1 MALNNSIY
9 GNPLEVA
16 NSIVNKSNA
25 RIAAF
30 EEAKNSLRNINFSNK
45 KEISDYYDTAI
56 RTLQNTKKEAE
67 RVINHFNSIDNT
79 KDAQKRNHGK
89 FYYSR
94 KLAQNG
100 TLDRLNYTEKSI
112 PRNNSDILQYNNMIM
127 NDALRQMAANNAYGN
142 LSSSNTV
149 TSPKKSNM
157 TKNAQVD
164 DQKTVKTILKKKG
177 GSPNNNSNTSSEKK
191 NVTFTESNDNIVET
205 YNSKTYDRTP
215 ILSHSKSTKRL
226 HKEATRKAEKS
237 LKNNEAIK
245 VYWDKLKDTY
255 QQYIKHDIDYQNS
268 KDPKSAELRDKAL
281 EKYNSY
287 LEDLPKKIDKAYLNS
302 QMNVALQNEGFNPQ
316 KAEAKETK
324 QVTQA
329 NHREHNEHFKKLFGS
344 AENNHIN
351 EQGSTQNAF
360 TRYKPVTLNDRYS
373 SERTKQKKLI
383 KPRETNLNQTPP
395 RPNRT
400 SSLHRP

>member
-16 NSIVNKSNA
+16 NSIVDKSNA

-67 RVINHFNSIDNT
+67 KVINHFNSIDNT

-127 NDALRQMAANNAYGN
+127 NDARRQMAANNAYGN
-142 LSSSNTV
+142 LS
-149 TSPKKSNM
+149 PKK
-157 TKNAQVD
+157 
-164 DQKTVKTILKKKG
+164 
-177 GSPNNNSNTSSEKK
+177 SSEKK
-191 NVTFTESNDNIVET
+191 KVTFSNENSTESNDNIVET

-215 ILSHSKSTKRL
+215 ILSHSESTKRL
-226 HKEATRKAEKS
+226 HKEATRKAKKRF
-237 LKNNEAIK
+237 KNNEAIE

-255 QQYIKHDIDYQNS
+255 QQYIKHDIDYQNT
-268 KDPKSAELRDKAL
+268 KDSKSAELRDKAL

-287 LEDLPKKIDKAYLNS
+287 LEKLPKKIDKAYLNS
-302 QMNVALQNEGFNPQ
+302 QINVALQNEGFKPQ

-329 NHREHNEHFKKLFGS
+329 THREYNEHFKNLFGS
-344 AENNHIN
+344 AENNHKN

-360 TRYKPVTLNDRYS
+360 TSNKPVTFNNYYS
-373 SERTKQKKLI
+373 SEGTKQKKLI

-400 SSLHRP
+400 SSLHRANI

>member
-16 NSIVNKSNA
+16 NSIVDKSNA

-67 RVINHFNSIDNT
+67 KVINHFNSIDNT
-79 KDAQKRNHGK
+79 KDAQQRNHGK

-112 PRNNSDILQYNNMIM
+112 PTNNSDILQYNNMVM
-127 NDALRQMAANNAYGN
+127 NDARRQMAENNAYGN
-142 LSSSNTV
+142 LSSGNAV
-149 TSPKKSNM
+149 TSPKKSSM
-157 TKNAQVD
+157 TNKEQID
-164 DQKTVKTILKKKG
+164 DQKTVKPILKKKED
-177 GSPNNNSNTSSEKK
+177 SPNNNSNTSSEKK

-215 ILSHSKSTKRL
+215 ILSHSESTKKSRQ
-226 HKEATRKAEKS
+226 EAPRRAKKR

-245 VYWDKLKDTY
+245 VYWNKLKDTY
-255 QQYIKHDIDYQNS
+255 QQYIKHDIDYQNT
-268 KDPKSAELRDKAL
+268 KNPKSAELRDKAL
-281 EKYNSY
+281 KKYNSY
-287 LEDLPKKIDKAYLNS
+287 VENLPKKIDKAYLNS

-329 NHREHNEHFKKLFGS
+329 AHREYNEHFKNLFGS
-344 AENNHIN
+344 AENNHKN
-351 EQGSTQNAF
+351 EQGSSQNTF
-360 TRYKPVTLNDRYS
+360 TNHKPATLNNHYS
-373 SERTKQKKLI
+373 SEGTKQKKLI
-383 KPRETNLNQTPP
+383 RPREINLNQTLP

-400 SSLHRP
+400 SSLHHT

>member
-177 GSPNNNSNTSSEKK
+177 DSPNNNSNTSSEKK

-302 QMNVALQNEGFNPQ
+302 QMNVELQNEGFNPQ

-329 NHREHNEHFKKLFGS
+329 AHRGYNEHFKNLFGS
-344 AENNHIN
+344 AENNHKN
-351 EQGSTQNAF
+351 EQGSPQNDF
-360 TRYKPVTLNDRYS
+360 TSYKPATLNDSYS

-383 KPRETNLNQTPP
+383 KSREINLNQTPP

-400 SSLHRP
+400 ASLHRP

>member
-16 NSIVNKSNA
+16 NSIVDKSNA

-45 KEISDYYDTAI
+45 KEISDYYNTAI

-67 RVINHFNSIDNT
+67 KVINHFNSIDNT

-112 PRNNSDILQYNNMIM
+112 PTNNSDILQYNNMVM
-127 NDALRQMAANNAYGN
+127 NDARRQMAANNAYAN
-142 LSSSNTV
+142 L
-149 TSPKKSNM
+149 SPKKS
-157 TKNAQVD
+157 
-164 DQKTVKTILKKKG
+164 
-177 GSPNNNSNTSSEKK
+177 SEKK
-191 NVTFTESNDNIVET
+191 KVTFSNENSTESNNNIVET

-215 ILSHSKSTKRL
+215 ILSHSESTKRL
-226 HKEATRKAEKS
+226 HKEATRKAKKRF
-237 LKNNEAIK
+237 KNNEAIE
-245 VYWDKLKDTY
+245 VYWNKLKDTY
-255 QQYIKHDIDYQNS
+255 QQYIKHDIDYQNT

-281 EKYNSY
+281 KKYNSY
-287 LEDLPKKIDKAYLNS
+287 VENLPKKIDKAYLNS

-329 NHREHNEHFKKLFGS
+329 THREYNEHFKNLFGS
-344 AENNHIN
+344 AENNHKN
-351 EQGSTQNAF
+351 EQGSSQNTF
-360 TRYKPVTLNDRYS
+360 TNHKPASLNNHYS
-373 SERTKQKKLI
+373 SEGTKQKKLI
-383 KPRETNLNQTPP
+383 RPHEMNLNQTLP

-400 SSLHRP
+400 SSLHRT